1 MYNPD
6 EGTVEDYRK
15 KRVKEY
21 SEAFDKVSMVL
32 FEHDPIGLNFDDN
45 VDEYELE
52 AGMVV
57 SQFSKA
63 NSVDELETI
72 ILKIFVECFDEEL
85 ATRKREV
92 YQLIAKEVWQILK
105 TP

>member
-6 EGTVEDYRK
+6 EGSVEDYRK

-52 AGMVV
+52 AGMVMNR
-57 SQFSKA
+57 FPKA
-63 NSVDELETI
+63 NNIDELATI
-72 ILKIFVECFDEEL
+72 IFEVFVECFDKEL

-92 YQLIAKEVWQILK
+92 YQQIAKEVWEIIK
-105 TP
+105 T